1 MDDAFWSAAQKVGV
15 PIVAMI
21 GAWVTTTVR
30 IKERVSYL
38 QKSFKKLAEDLKKEN
53 EDYRQSVRQGLR
65 LELDHLEQL
74 LSERIERLKEDLD
87 EYKRTIEKI
96 RDSSHDYA
104 SDAALAH
111 FISENN
117 ERWERTLKTLGMLEG
132 ILNNPP
138 SRKRL

>member
-1 MDDAFWSAAQKVGV
+1 MNEWLIVEKVGI
-15 PIVAMI
+15 PIVAMV
-21 GAWVTTTVR
+21 GAWVTATLR
-30 IKERVSYL
+30 IKQRVSSL
-38 QKSFKKLAEDLKKEN
+38 QKSFGNLSKEIRK
-53 EDYRQSVRQGLR
+53 EIDDHRTITKQGLQ
-65 LELDHLEQL
+65 LELDHLDAL
-74 LSERIERLKEDLD
+74 LSERIERLREDLD

-132 ILNNPP
+132 IL